1 MGIFGSNT
9 PQITQTLNYKRQTTS
24 HGLSGKTDLKVLYEV
39 TFQLLP
45 NQYSIPCIPCLFF
58 VRWQPVVVKR
68 LILHKT
74 ETKFFLLYLN
84 VF

>member
-1 MGIFGSNT
+1 MSIFGSKT

-45 NQYSIPCIPCLFF
+45 NQYSIPCIIFAY
-58 VRWQPVVVKR
+58 
-68 LILHKT
+68 
-74 ETKFFLLYLN
+74 FLLDGNLW
-84 VF
+84 